1 MENREAIMTLQ
12 AHVVFACEKA
22 GLSKAAVKEVEDAL
36 DTAISALKKQEQDRW
51 IPVTERL
58 PEDYEHVLVSGEKVV
73 KQAQFI
79 KGMFEMEDGEGYA
92 TINSD
97 NIEEPHFY
105 TFKAIAWH
113 PLPEPYTEE
122 ES

>member
-1 MENREAIMTLQ
+1 MRHANVIERLQRIRQFYRDTIEDYTAVEAID
-12 AHVVFACEKA
+12 K
-22 GLSKAAVKEVEDAL
+22 
-36 DTAISALKKQEQDRW
+36 AISALEKQEADKW
-51 IPVTERL
+51 ILVTERP

-105 TFKAIAWH
+105 TFKAIAWK
-113 PLPEPYTEE
+113 PLPEPYTEKE
-122 ES
+122 A

>member
-1 MENREAIMTLQ
+1 MTN
-12 AHVVFACEKA
+12 
-22 GLSKAAVKEVEDAL
+22 KEVINWLTRIRDRLMTTSSKQFEAM
-36 DTAISALKKQEQDRW
+36 TIAIAAMEQQEKDRW
-51 IPVTERL
+51 RPVTERP

-92 TINSD
+92 AINSD

-105 TFKAIAWH
+105 TFKAIAWK

-122 ES
+122 EA

>member
-1 MENREAIMTLQ
+1 MEIKEAIRILSSVSKYADKVYREALIL
-12 AHVVFACEKA
+12 AI
-22 GLSKAAVKEVEDAL
+22 AAMEQ
-36 DTAISALKKQEQDRW
+36 QEQDRW

-97 NIEEPHFY
+97 SIDEPHFY
-105 TFKAIAWH
+105 TFKAIAWK